1 MTMSPGL
8 RKLALTV
15 HVTVSVGW
23 FGAVAGFLALAV
35 AGLISE
41 DGQTV
46 RGSYVAMDLV
56 TRFVIVPFC
65 LASLVT
71 GVVQS
76 LGTPWGLFRHYWV
89 VIKLLLTVLSTVILL
104 VHTQPIRYLA
114 EVAAETTLLSAD
126 HHDLRI
132 QLIADAGAALVVLL
146 VATVLAVYKPRGTTS
161 SRACRTSRELVIP
174 PLSRHPGSSSRAS
187 AARV

>member
-65 LASLVT
+65 LASLLT

-104 VHTQPIRYLA
+104 VHTQPISYLA
-114 EVAAETTLLSAD
+114 EVAAETTLSSAD
-126 HHDLRI
+126 HRDLRI
-132 QLIADAGAALVVLL
+132 QLIADASVALVVLL
-146 VATVLAVYKPRGTTS
+146 VATVLAVYKPRGTTRYGRRRQQGQ
-161 SRACRTSRELVIP
+161 RAVPTP
-174 PLSRHPGSSSRAS
+174 
-187 AARV
+187 

>member
-35 AGLISE
+35 AGLISQ

-65 LASLVT
+65 LASLLT

-89 VIKLLLTVLSTVILL
+89 VIKLLLTVLSTIILL

-114 EVAAETTLLSAD
+114 EVAAAAALSSVD
-126 HHDLRI
+126 HRDLRI
-132 QLIADAGAALVVLL
+132 QLIADAGAALAVLL
-146 VATVLAVYKPRGTTS
+146 VATVLAVYKPRGTTRYGRRRQQTQ
-161 SRACRTSRELVIP
+161 RAVP
-174 PLSRHPGSSSRAS
+174 AS
-187 AARV
+187 

>member
-46 RGSYVAMDLV
+46 RGSYMAMDLV

-65 LASLVT
+65 LASLLT

-114 EVAAETTLLSAD
+114 DVAAQTTLSSAD
-126 HHDLRI
+126 HRDLRI
-132 QLIADAGAALVVLL
+132 QLIADAGAALAVLL
-146 VATVLAVYKPRGTTS
+146 VATVLAVYKPRGTTRYGRRRQQAQ
-161 SRACRTSRELVIP
+161 RAIP
-174 PLSRHPGSSSRAS
+174 AP
-187 AARV
+187 

>member
-1 MTMSPGL
+1 MTMSPAL

-23 FGAVAGFLALAV
+23 FGAIASFLALAV

-46 RGSYVAMDLV
+46 RSSYMAMDLV
-56 TRFVIVPFC
+56 TRIVIVPFC
-65 LASLVT
+65 VASLVT

-89 VIKLLLTVLSTVILL
+89 VIKLLLTVLSTIILL
-104 VHTQPIRYLA
+104 VHTQPISYLA
-114 EVAAETTLLSAD
+114 KVAAETALSSAD
-126 HHDLRI
+126 HRDLRI

-146 VATVLAVYKPRGTTS
+146 VATVLAVYKPRGTTRYGRRRQQAQ
-161 SRACRTSRELVIP
+161 RAVPTP
-174 PLSRHPGSSSRAS
+174 
-187 AARV
+187 